1 MSTAPIFIV
10 GANRSG
16 TTLLR
21 LLLNAHSEIAIP
33 DEINYF
39 YGFTGMEVSYEQWD
53 EPQLSPAQYVAFVDR
68 FLSSNQAKVSEL
80 DLSAVR
86 AEILS
91 APQDFRRPYDVLL
104 TRWAAHYGKARWGEK
119 TPGNIYH
126 SNILIDMFPD
136 ARFIHVVR
144 DPRGGVASMQR
155 VSFFGADA
163 TFNALNRHKIMT
175 HGRDWLARA
184 VPAAQRMEVRYED
197 LVGAPQ
203 RTLEQVCTFVG
214 AAFEPEML
222 RFHQNADHFMLHEAA
237 ATYNRTATRPISSTE
252 AEKWRAQLNDT
263 EIAIIERV
271 CGDEMAEFGYVPV
284 GRSLPW
290 AAACQLAVKRAY
302 WAFQWRRHRYDR
314 HFAVLT
320 PMFSGLRNRLRAL
333 PGRLWTRWS
342 RMVSASS

>member
-39 YGFTGMEVSYEQWD
+39 YGFTKTEISYEAWT
-53 EPQLSPAQYVAFVDR
+53 EPQLSAAEYEAFVDR
-68 FLSSNQAKVSEL
+68 FLDANRPKVREL
-80 DLSAVR
+80 DLSSVR
-86 AEILS
+86 AEILDG
-91 APQDFRRPYDVLL
+91 PQDFRRPYQVLL

-136 ARFIHVVR
+136 ARFLHVVR

-155 VSFFGADA
+155 VSFFSSDA

-184 VPAAQRMEVRYED
+184 VPADQRMEVRYED

-203 RTLEQVCTFVG
+203 HTLGRICGFLET
-214 AAFEPEML
+214 AYEPEML
-222 RFHQNADHFMLHEAA
+222 RFHQNADRFMLDEAA
-237 ATYNRTATRPISSTE
+237 STYNQTATRPISPTE
-252 AEKWRAQLNDT
+252 AEKWRSQLSES

-271 CGDEMAEFGYVPV
+271 CADEMDEFGYAPV
-284 GRSLPW
+284 GAALSW
-290 AAACQLAVKRAY
+290 GAACQLAVKRTY
-302 WAFQWRRHRYDR
+302 WALQWWRYRYDR

-320 PMFSGLRNRLRAL
+320 PMFLGVRARLRSL
-333 PGRLWTRWS
+333 PRRLWARWTRMLS
-342 RMVSASS
+342 TSS